1 MNVIIIYY
9 SHGQVTLININEN
22 KDYDHDHIIEFIGD
36 QNRNYRNQSI

>member
-36 QNRNYRNQSI
+36 QIRNYRNQTI

>member
-9 SHGQVTLININEN
+9 SQGQITLININEN
-22 KDYDHDHIIEFIGD
+22 KDYDHDHIIEFFGD

>member
-9 SHGQVTLININEN
+9 SQGQITLININEN

-36 QNRNYRNQSI
+36 QNRNYRNQTI